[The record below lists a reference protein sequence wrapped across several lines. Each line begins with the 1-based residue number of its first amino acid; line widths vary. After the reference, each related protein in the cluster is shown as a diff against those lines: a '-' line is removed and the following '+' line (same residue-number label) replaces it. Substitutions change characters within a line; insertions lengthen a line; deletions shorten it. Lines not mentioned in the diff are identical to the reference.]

1 MNEKIIETGKGL
13 KDGQQFCPNCGATNI
28 RFNKKYGK
36 LYCESCETIFEGK
49 IIENLEKDLSNL
61 DGTVIGSG
69 SKKINK
75 DFKDIITLKCNGC
88 GAEIMIDTKEKTYK
102 RCHWCRG
109 LLSINTRIENGTVPD
124 AILPF
129 KITKEKAVKT
139 INKYVKKRKLFASKE
154 FKNDFSQ
161 ENIVGVYLPYMII
174 DAKTYCNFEGVGEH
188 SMRIYHWEDTI
199 AYEAK
204 RYKVKREF
212 EIQIDD
218 LTTEAIEQYID
229 TSDDSR
235 TNNIINSLMPFDT
248 ENSVKFSSNYLYGFN
263 SENRNIN
270 IDDVKYETGIKIK
283 DIARK
288 AINKDLNFYDR
299 GVRWEKE
306 NAYALG
312 TQWIT
317 CYLPIWLY
325 TYKDKNK
332 DETHFVAANGRTGE
346 VSGSIPINMKKLWMA
361 AIIVQLIS
369 ILLIPKTAEMLGILE
384 DIAYNFI
391 DLIYIILAHMLPGP
405 VFFKLMKKLY
415 RRKDLRYKYE
425 KETKYKVT
433 ILSKEDKYIDT
444 IGNLKTKKIQGANND
459 MIYGYTTEKPKKIT
473 DKIADWIYK
482 NK

>member
-1 MNEKIIETGKGL
+1 MNKKIIETGKGL

-28 RFNKKYGK
+28 HFNKKYGK
-36 LYCESCETIFEGK
+36 LYCEFCETIFEGET
-49 IIENLEKDLSNL
+49 IENLEKNLSNL
-61 DGTVIGSG
+61 NGTVIGSG

-75 DFKDIITLKCNGC
+75 DFKDIVTLKCNGC
-88 GAEIMIDTKEKTYK
+88 GAKIMLDTKEKTYK

-129 KITKEKAVKT
+129 KIKKDEADKKIKEY
-139 INKYVKKRKLFASKE
+139 IKKRNFFASRDIK
-154 FKNDFSQ
+154 KDISS
-161 ENIVGVYLPYMII
+161 ENIIGVYLPYMII

-188 SMRIYHWEDTI
+188 SMRIYHWKDTI
-199 AYEAK
+199 AHEAK

-218 LTTEAIEQYID
+218 LATEANEQYVD

-248 ENSVKFSSNYLYGFN
+248 ENSVKFSSNYLYGFS
-263 SENRNIN
+263 SESRNIN
-270 IDDVKYETGIKIK
+270 IDDVKYEVGIKIK

-332 DETHFVAANGRTGE
+332 DETHFVATNGRTGK
-346 VSGSIPINMKKLWMA
+346 VSGSIPINTKKLWITT
-361 AIIVQLIS
+361 IIIQLIS
-369 ILLIPKTAEMLGILE
+369 ILLIPKTAKLLGVLE
-384 DIAYNFI
+384 SIDTRFL
-391 DLIYIILAHMLPGP
+391 DLIYIALAHMLPGP
-405 VFFKLMKKLY
+405 VFFKLIKKIY

-425 KETKYKVT
+425 KETNYKVNM
-433 ILSKEDKYIDT
+433 LSKEDKYIDT
-444 IGNLKTKKIQGANND
+444 IGDLETKKIKGANND
-459 MIYGYTTEKPKKIT
+459 IMYGYTPEKPKKIT
-473 DKIADWIYK
+473 DKIADWLYK
-482 NK
+482 NR

>member
-36 LYCESCETIFEGK
+36 LYCESCETIFEDK
-49 IIENLEKDLSNL
+49 IIEDLEKNISNL
-61 DGTVIGSG
+61 DGTIIGSG
-69 SKKINK
+69 SKNINK
-75 DFKDIITLKCNGC
+75 EFKDIITLKCNGC

-129 KITKEKAVKT
+129 QIKKEEADKRIK
-139 INKYVKKRKLFASKE
+139 KYIKKRYFFVSNDLKK
-154 FKNDFSQ
+154 DFSN
-161 ENIVGVYLPYMII
+161 ENIIGVYLPYMVL

-188 SMRIYHWEDTI
+188 SMRIYKFEYDI

-212 EIQIDD
+212 EVQIDD
-218 LTTEAIEQYID
+218 LTIEAIDKYAD

-270 IDDVKYETGIKIK
+270 IDDVKFETGIRIK

-288 AINKDLNFYDR
+288 AINKDLSFYDR

-325 TYKDKNK
+325 TYKNK
-332 DETHFVAANGRTGE
+332 EETHYIALNGRTGE
-346 VSGSIPINMKKLWMA
+346 LNGSIPINMKKLWITT
-361 AIIVQLIS
+361 IIIQLIS
-369 ILLIPKTAEMLGILE
+369 ILLFPLTAKLLIETEEI
-384 DIAYNFI
+384 IAIFYALFI
-391 DLIYIILAHMLPGP
+391 HMLPGP
-405 VFFKLMKKLY
+405 VFFKLVKKIY
-415 RRKDLRYKYE
+415 RKKDIRYKYE
-425 KETKYKVT
+425 KEVNYKAT
-433 ILSKEDKYIDT
+433 ILSKEDKYLDT
-444 IGNLKTKKIQGANND
+444 IGDLKTKKIDGANND
-459 MIYGYTTEKPKKIT
+459 MIYGYTEEKPKKLT
-473 DKIADWIYK
+473 DKIANWIYK

>member
-36 LYCESCETIFEGK
+36 LYCESCETIFEDK
-49 IIENLEKDLSNL
+49 IIEDLEKNISNL
-61 DGTVIGSG
+61 DGTIIGSG
-69 SKKINK
+69 SKNINK
-75 DFKDIITLKCNGC
+75 EFKDIITLKCNGC

-129 KITKEKAVKT
+129 QIKKEEADKRIK
-139 INKYVKKRKLFASKE
+139 KYIKKRYFFVSNDLKK
-154 FKNDFSQ
+154 DFSN
-161 ENIVGVYLPYMII
+161 ENIIGVYLPYMVL

-188 SMRIYHWEDTI
+188 SMRIYKFEYDI

-212 EIQIDD
+212 EVQIDD
-218 LTTEAIEQYID
+218 LTIEAIDKYAD

-270 IDDVKYETGIKIK
+270 IDDVKFETGIRIK

-288 AINKDLNFYDR
+288 AINKDLSFYDR

-325 TYKDKNK
+325 TYKNK
-332 DETHFVAANGRTGE
+332 EETHYIALNGRTGE
-346 VSGSIPINMKKLWMA
+346 LNGSIPINMKKLWITT
-361 AIIVQLIS
+361 IIIQLIS
-369 ILLIPKTAEMLGILE
+369 ILLFPLTAKLLIETEEI
-384 DIAYNFI
+384 IAIFYALFI
-391 DLIYIILAHMLPGP
+391 HMLPGP
-405 VFFKLMKKLY
+405 VFFKLVKKIY
-415 RRKDLRYKYE
+415 RKKDIRYKYE
-425 KETKYKVT
+425 KEVNYKAT
-433 ILSKEDKYIDT
+433 ILSKEDKYLDT
-444 IGNLKTKKIQGANND
+444 IGDLKTKKIDGANND
-459 MIYGYTTEKPKKIT
+459 MIYGYTEEKPKKLT

>member
-36 LYCESCETIFEGK
+36 LYCESCETIFEDK
-49 IIENLEKDLSNL
+49 IIEDLEKNISNL
-61 DGTVIGSG
+61 DGTIIGSG
-69 SKKINK
+69 SKNINK
-75 DFKDIITLKCNGC
+75 EFKDIITLKCNGC

-129 KITKEKAVKT
+129 QIKKEEADKRIK
-139 INKYVKKRKLFASKE
+139 KYIKKRYFFVSNDLKK
-154 FKNDFSQ
+154 DFSN
-161 ENIVGVYLPYMII
+161 ENIIGVYLPYMVL

-188 SMRIYHWEDTI
+188 SMRIYKFEYDI

-212 EIQIDD
+212 EVQIDD
-218 LTTEAIEQYID
+218 LTIEAIDKYAD

-270 IDDVKYETGIKIK
+270 IDDVKFETGIRIK

-288 AINKDLNFYDR
+288 AINKDLSFYDR

-325 TYKDKNK
+325 TYKNK
-332 DETHFVAANGRTGE
+332 EETHYIALNGRTGE
-346 VSGSIPINMKKLWMA
+346 LNGSIPINMKKLWITT
-361 AIIVQLIS
+361 IIIQLIS
-369 ILLIPKTAEMLGILE
+369 ILLFPLTAKLLIETEEI
-384 DIAYNFI
+384 IAIFYALFI
-391 DLIYIILAHMLPGP
+391 HMLPGP
-405 VFFKLMKKLY
+405 VFFKLVKKIY
-415 RRKDLRYKYE
+415 RKKDIRYKYE
-425 KETKYKVT
+425 KEVNYKAT
-433 ILSKEDKYIDT
+433 ILSKEDKYLDT
-444 IGNLKTKKIQGANND
+444 IGDLKTKKIDGANND
-459 MIYGYTTEKPKKIT
+459 MIYGYTEEKPKKLT
-473 DKIADWIYK
+473 DKMK
-482 NK
+482 QKEV